1 MVCVGLS
8 EGDMK
13 NFGGPLGGQAKFWG
27 TVATPAPH
35 PSSAPGDIP
44 TPLHVL
50 KMLRPETDVSPSP
63 WPRHCLQDRIIS
75 LLQVMHTAKYT
86 KVQPSYKNYHMTYT
100 SKQKP

>member
-63 WPRHCLQDRIIS
+63 LATPLSSRQNYKFAS
-75 LLQVMHTAKYT
+75 
-86 KVQPSYKNYHMTYT
+86 SYAYSQIY
-100 SKQKP
+100 